1 MNDAKQTPP
10 ANDQT
15 DDQMATPTAD
25 SEVVQEPSVPNGE
38 GEPAAP
44 AEDSLVEE
52 QAAEIAELKDKILRA
67 MAEVENMRRRASR
80 EKEDA
85 HNYAVT
91 KFARDMLAVSDNL
104 RRAIDSIPAQAREQ
118 EDVKHVLAGIEL
130 TESEL
135 LNTFEKHKIKKIEAE
150 GQKFDPNQHQ
160 AMFEVE
166 NPAVEPGTVLQVV
179 QTGYAIA
186 DRLLRP
192 AMVGVAKGG
201 QKKADVK
208 VDQKA

>member
-1 MNDAKQTPP
+1 MNDPKQTPP

-15 DDQMATPTAD
+15 DDQMAAPTAETETVND
-25 SEVVQEPSVPNGE
+25 PSLQGDE
-38 GEPAAP
+38 GEADTT
-44 AEDSLVEE
+44 AEDNIVEE
-52 QAAEIAELKDKILRA
+52 QAAEIAELKDKVLRA

-118 EDVKHVLAGIEL
+118 EDVKHVLVGIEL

-135 LNTFEKHKIKKIEAE
+135 LNTFEKHKIKIIDAE
-150 GQKFDPNQHQ
+150 GQKFDPNLHQ

>member
-1 MNDAKQTPP
+1 MNDAKHTPP

-15 DDQMATPTAD
+15 DDQMATPTAETESVND
-25 SEVVQEPSVPNGE
+25 ASLQGDEVEADV
-38 GEPAAP
+38 P
-44 AEDSLVEE
+44 AEDNLVEE
-52 QAAEIAELKDKILRA
+52 QAAEITELKDKILRA
-67 MAEVENMRRRASR
+67 RAEVENMRRRASR

-118 EDVKHVLAGIEL
+118 EDVKHALAGIEL

-150 GQKFDPNQHQ
+150 GQKFDPNLHQ

>member
-1 MNDAKQTPP
+1 MNEAKQTPP
-10 ANDQT
+10 ANDQAEDQAAKPTPELEQGT
-15 DDQMATPTAD
+15 DPAPQ
-25 SEVVQEPSVPNGE
+25 NGE
-38 GEPAAP
+38 AEAEAP
-44 AEDSLVEE
+44 VEDNLADQ
-52 QAAEIAELKDKILRA
+52 QAAEISDLKDKLLRA
-67 MAEVENMRRRASR
+67 MAEVENMRRRATR

-104 RRAIDSIPAQAREQ
+104 RRALDSIPAEAKEKD
-118 EDVKHVLAGIEL
+118 EVIHVLAGIEL

-135 LNTFEKHKIKKIEAE
+135 LNTFEKHKIKKIDAE
-150 GQKFDPNQHQ
+150 GQKFDPNFHQ

-192 AMVGVAKGG
+192 AMVGIAKGG
-201 QKKADVK
+201 QKKEDVK

>member
-1 MNDAKQTPP
+1 MNDPKQTPP

-15 DDQMATPTAD
+15 DDQMAAPTAETEIVND
-25 SEVVQEPSVPNGE
+25 PSLQGDE
-38 GEPAAP
+38 GEADTP
-44 AEDSLVEE
+44 AEDNIVEE
-52 QAAEIAELKDKILRA
+52 QAAEIAELKDKVLRA

-118 EDVKHVLAGIEL
+118 EDVKHVLVGIEL

-135 LNTFEKHKIKKIEAE
+135 LNTFEKHKIKIIDAE
-150 GQKFDPNQHQ
+150 GQKFDPNLHQ

>member
-10 ANDQT
+10 ADDQTNDQT
-15 DDQMATPTAD
+15 ATPTAETETAND
-25 SEVVQEPSVPNGE
+25 PSLQSGEVEADV
-38 GEPAAP
+38 P
-44 AEDSLVEE
+44 AEDDLVEE
-52 QAAEIAELKDKILRA
+52 QAAEIAELKDKVLRA
-67 MAEVENMRRRASR
+67 RAEVENMRRRASR
-80 EKEDA
+80 EKDDA

-150 GQKFDPNQHQ
+150 GQKFDPNMHQ

-201 QKKADVK
+201 QKKVDVK
-208 VDQKA
+208 IDQKA

>member
-15 DDQMATPTAD
+15 DDQMTTPTAE
-25 SEVVQEPSVPNGE
+25 SETAKDPSLQGAEVE
-38 GEPAAP
+38 ADAP
-44 AEDSLVEE
+44 VEDNLVEE
-52 QAAEIAELKDKILRA
+52 QAAEITDLKDKILRA

-192 AMVGVAKGG
+192 AMVGIAKGG
-201 QKKADVK
+201 PKKADVK

>member
-1 MNDAKQTPP
+1 MNEAKQTPP
-10 ANDQT
+10 ANDQA
-15 DDQMATPTAD
+15 DEPAVTPSPEMEQGT
-25 SEVVQEPSVPNGE
+25 EPEPQNGE
-38 GEPAAP
+38 AA
-44 AEDSLVEE
+44 AEAPVEAPLVDQ
-52 QAAEIAELKDKILRA
+52 QAAEISELKDKLLRA
-67 MAEVENMRRRASR
+67 MAEVENMRRRATR

-91 KFARDMLAVSDNL
+91 KFARDMLSVSDNL
-104 RRAIDSIPAQAREQ
+104 RRALDSIPAEAKEKD
-118 EDVKHVLAGIEL
+118 EVKPIITGVEM

-150 GQKFDPNQHQ
+150 GQKFDPNLHQ

-166 NPAVEPGTVLQVV
+166 NPSVEPGTVMQVV
-179 QTGYAIA
+179 QTGYVLA

-201 QKKADVK
+201 QKKEDIK

>member
-10 ANDQT
+10 ADEQANDQ
-15 DDQMATPTAD
+15 METPTPD
-25 SEVVQEPSVPNGE
+25 TKPVTDPPLQDEDGE
-38 GEPAAP
+38 GEAL
-44 AEDSLVEE
+44 AEDNPVEE
-52 QAAEIAELKDKILRA
+52 QAAEIAELKDKVLRA

-85 HNYAVT
+85 LNYAVT

-135 LNTFEKHKIKKIEAE
+135 LNTFEKHKIKKIDAE